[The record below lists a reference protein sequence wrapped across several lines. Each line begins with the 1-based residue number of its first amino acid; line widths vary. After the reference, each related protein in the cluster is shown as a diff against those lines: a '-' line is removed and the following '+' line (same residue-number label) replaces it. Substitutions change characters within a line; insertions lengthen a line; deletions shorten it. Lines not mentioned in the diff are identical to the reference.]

1 MKPSIVDSN
10 SREDHRGSIRPL
22 KGRNDRI
29 NHVDYLYFNVY
40 NYFYKISQYRHS
52 FNPRMQTVYLFSL
65 GSGGWLLLLESI
77 YLHTI
82 KHARFSS
89 RGESCFFALSIY
101 LLTALLFHYIFIFK
115 DRDQKIF
122 GKYEALSSRNP
133 KRHRHLIVSM
143 SVLFIPYMAL
153 IAMAFIF
160 PRH

>member
-1 MKPSIVDSN
+1 MKPSIVDTNPHDDKRS
-10 SREDHRGSIRPL
+10 STRPL
-22 KGRNDRI
+22 KGRNYRV

-40 NYFYKISQYRHS
+40 NYFYRISQYRPS

-65 GSGGWLLLLESI
+65 GSGGWLLMLESL
-77 YLHTI
+77 YLHTV

-89 RGESCFFALSIY
+89 RGESCFFAMSIY
-101 LLTALLFHYIFIFK
+101 LLTALLFHYIFIFR

-133 KRHRHLIVSM
+133 KRRTHLVVSM
-143 SVLFIPYMAL
+143 IVLFFPYLAL
-153 IAMAFIF
+153 MTMAFMF